1 MKIISVNRVGPENI
15 NCKIGDFGLSLKMNK
30 NYDGLPFH
38 QSEPSKNDEFPL
50 YLWAPECQSTPYS
63 TSSTRF
69 FTEYSDVFTF
79 GMLIWEV
86 FQIEECRKLRN
97 CDEKT
102 HKNCKKCQAYN
113 VLDRDF
119 RPPREEKLP
128 LPTFL
133 NSESN
138 AAKELRNRVFKCW
151 KYQSQESPHQKR

>member
-1 MKIISVNRVGPENI
+1 MKIVSVKRVQPENI

-30 NYDGLPFH
+30 IDDGQPFY
-38 QSEPSKNDEFPL
+38 SEPNNNEMFPL
-50 YLWAPECQSTPYS
+50 YLWAPECQSTPNSY
-63 TSSTRF
+63 TRF

-113 VLDRDF
+113 VLGRDF